1 MTDDDLILEND
12 LATKV
17 IGIAIDV
24 HSQLGP
30 GLLENAYKQVLAY
43 KLQKAGIFVEV
54 EKKMPLVIDGF
65 NLDIGYCIDILVEK
79 KLVLELKSVEI
90 LNDVHFAQALNYVK
104 LGKFKLGLLIN
115 FNVSLL
121 KYGIQRVV
129 NSKPRL

>member
-1 MTDDDLILEND
+1 MYDADLILENE
-12 LATKV
+12 LATRV
-17 IGIAIDV
+17 IGVAIDV

-54 EKKMPLVIDGF
+54 EKKMPLIIDEVS
-65 NLDIGYCIDILVEK
+65 LDVGYCIDILVER

-90 LNDVHFAQALNYVK
+90 LNDVHFAQTLIYVK
-104 LGKFKLGLLIN
+104 IRKFIFCLLIN

-121 KYGIQRVV
+121 KYGIQRVA
-129 NSKPRL
+129 NTKPRI

>member
-1 MTDDDLILEND
+1 MIEDDLILENE

-54 EKKMPLVIDGF
+54 EKKMPLLIDG
-65 NLDIGYCIDILVEK
+65 ISIEVGYSIDILVER

-90 LNDVHFAQALNYVK
+90 LNDVHFA
-104 LGKFKLGLLIN
+104 
-115 FNVSLL
+115 
-121 KYGIQRVV
+121 
-129 NSKPRL
+129 